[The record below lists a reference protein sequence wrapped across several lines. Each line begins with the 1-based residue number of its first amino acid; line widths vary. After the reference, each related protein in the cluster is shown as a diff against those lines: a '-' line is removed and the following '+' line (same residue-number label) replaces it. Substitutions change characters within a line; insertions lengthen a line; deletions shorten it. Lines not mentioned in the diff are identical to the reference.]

1 MVQIQAHQG
10 YFQSDGRLIFNNAL
24 VKPPKNKKV
33 TIFWEEEINAE
44 TESTITNKKLTSQQ
58 QTVLDVLDSLESINK
73 EDFTPE
79 DLESFERLERGD
91 FKLKFEER
99 LL

>member
-10 YFQSDGRLIFNNAL
+10 YFQSDGRLIFNNTL
-24 VKPPKNKKV
+24 IKPPKNKKV
-33 TIFWEEEINAE
+33 TIFWEEEIITE
-44 TESTITNKKLTSQQ
+44 IESTVTDKKLKSQQ
-58 QTVLDVLDSLESINK
+58 QTLLGVLASLESINK

-99 LL
+99 LP

>member
-10 YFQSDGRLIFNNAL
+10 YFQSDGRFIFNNTL
-24 VKPPKNKKV
+24 IKPPKNKKV
-33 TIFWEEEINAE
+33 TIFWEEEIITE
-44 TESTITNKKLTSQQ
+44 IESTVADKKLKSQQ
-58 QTVLDVLDSLESINK
+58 QTLLSVLASLESINK
-73 EDFTPE
+73 EDITPD

-99 LL
+99 LP

>member
-1 MVQIQAHQG
+1 MMQIQAHQA
-10 YFQSDGRLIFNNAL
+10 YFQSDGRLIFSNTF

-33 TIFWEEEINAE
+33 TILWEEEI
-44 TESTITNKKLTSQQ
+44 IPDKKPTSQQ
-58 QTVLDVLDSLESINK
+58 QTVLDVLQSLESISK
-73 EDFTPE
+73 DFTPE

-99 LL
+99 LP

>member
-10 YFQSDGRLIFNNAL
+10 YFQSDGRLIFNNTL

-33 TIFWEEEINAE
+33 TIFWEEEIE
-44 TESTITNKKLTSQQ
+44 TKSKITDKKLTPQQ
-58 QTVLDVLDSLESINK
+58 QALLDVLASLESINK

-99 LL
+99 LP

>member
-1 MVQIQAHQG
+1 MAQVQAHQG

-24 VKPPKNKKV
+24 IRPPHNKTV
-33 TIFWEEEINAE
+33 TIFWEEEIVPDE
-44 TESTITNKKLTSQQ
+44 KLTAQQ
-58 QTVLDVLDSLESINK
+58 QTLLDVLASFESIDT

-79 DLESFERLERGD
+79 DLESFERLERGN

-99 LL
+99 LS

>member
-10 YFQSDGRLIFNNAL
+10 YFQSDGRLIFNNTL

-33 TIFWEEEINAE
+33 TIFWEEETITE
-44 TESTITNKKLTSQQ
+44 TELTTTDKKFTSQQ
-58 QTVLDVLDSLESINK
+58 QTLLDVLASLESINK

-91 FKLKFEER
+91 FKLNFEER
-99 LL
+99 LP

>member
-10 YFQSDGRLIFNNAL
+10 YFQSDGRLIFSNTF
-24 VKPPKNKKV
+24 VKPPRNKKV
-33 TIFWEEEINAE
+33 TVLWEEEI
-44 TESTITNKKLTSQQ
+44 IPDKKLMSQQ
-58 QTVLDVLDSLESINK
+58 QTVLDVLDSLEGIGK

-91 FKLKFEER
+91 FKLKFEDR
-99 LL
+99 LS

>member
-10 YFQSDGRLIFNNAL
+10 YFQSDGRLIFSNTF

-33 TIFWEEEINAE
+33 TVLWEEEIVPD
-44 TESTITNKKLTSQQ
+44 KKPTSQQ
-58 QTVLDVLDSLESINK
+58 QTVLDVLQSLESISK
-73 EDFTPE
+73 DFTPE

-99 LL
+99 LP

>member
-1 MVQIQAHQG
+1 MVQIQARQG
-10 YFQSDGRLIFNNAL
+10 YFQSDGRLIFNNTL

-33 TIFWEEEINAE
+33 TIFWEEETTAE
-44 TESTITNKKLTSQQ
+44 TEIIITDKKLTSQQ
-58 QTVLDVLDSLESINK
+58 QTVLDVLASLEGMSK

-79 DLESFERLERGD
+79 DLESFQRLERGD

-99 LL
+99 LP

>member
-1 MVQIQAHQG
+1 MEKVQAHQG
-10 YFQSDGRLIFNNAL
+10 YFQADGRLIFNNTL

-33 TIFWEEEINAE
+33 TIFWEEEIS
-44 TESTITNKKLTSQQ
+44 TEIESKIVDRTHRLQQ
-58 QTVLDVLDSLESINK
+58 QTLLDVLASLETIE
-73 EDFTPE
+73 EDCTPE

-99 LL
+99 LA